1 MNKQIILN
9 HFLSAIIMGQEIF
22 LIYKDKAQDEK
33 LKIIIEDF
41 INSLI
46 NQKKEMEKY
55 ISKTFQINEELSL
68 LQKNALI
75 LEKIKTKKINDDYS
89 LCINIIKTMNKAIVG
104 ALNYF
109 YKCDKEIRSNI
120 KDIVENTLSNYD
132 NIIGKLKNYII
143 KDLS

>member
-1 MNKQIILN
+1 MKKQIILN

-22 LIYKDKAQDEK
+22 SIYKDKAKDEK
-33 LKIIIEDF
+33 LKNIIEDF

-68 LQKNALI
+68 LQKNALM
-75 LEKIKTKKINDDYS
+75 LEKIKTKKINNDYS

-104 ALNYF
+104 ALNSF
-109 YKCDKEIRSNI
+109 YKCDKEIRFNI
-120 KDIVENTLSNYD
+120 KEIVENTLSNYD

>member
-1 MNKQIILN
+1 MDKQIILN

-33 LKIIIEDF
+33 LKNIIEDF

-68 LQKNALI
+68 LQK
-75 LEKIKTKKINDDYS
+75 K
-89 LCINIIKTMNKAIVG
+89 CIDVRKNK
-104 ALNYF
+104 N
-109 YKCDKEIRSNI
+109 
-120 KDIVENTLSNYD
+120 
-132 NIIGKLKNYII
+132 
-143 KDLS
+143 

>member
-33 LKIIIEDF
+33 LKNIIEDF

-46 NQKKEMEKY
+46 NQKKDMEKY

-75 LEKIKTKKINDDYS
+75 LEKIKVPYNLIE
-89 LCINIIKTMNKAIVG
+89 L
-104 ALNYF
+104 
-109 YKCDKEIRSNI
+109 
-120 KDIVENTLSNYD
+120 
-132 NIIGKLKNYII
+132 
-143 KDLS
+143 

>member
-1 MNKQIILN
+1 
-9 HFLSAIIMGQEIF
+9 
-22 LIYKDKAQDEK
+22 
-33 LKIIIEDF
+33 
-41 INSLI
+41 
-46 NQKKEMEKY
+46 MEKY

-68 LQKNALI
+68 LQKNALM
-75 LEKIKTKKINDDYS
+75 LEKIKTKKINNDYS

-109 YKCDKEIRSNI
+109 YKCDKEIRSSI
-120 KDIVENTLSNYD
+120 KEIVENTLSNYD

>member
-1 MNKQIILN
+1 MDKQIILN

-22 LIYKDKAQDEK
+22 SIYKDKAKDEK
-33 LKIIIEDF
+33 LKNIIEDF

-68 LQKNALI
+68 LQKNALM
-75 LEKIKTKKINDDYS
+75 LEKIKTKKINNDYS

-104 ALNYF
+104 ALNYL
-109 YKCDKEIRSNI
+109 YKCDKEIRSSI
-120 KDIVENTLSNYD
+120 KEIVENTLSNYD

>member
-1 MNKQIILN
+1 MKKQIILN

-22 LIYKDKAQDEK
+22 SIYKDKAKDEK
-33 LKIIIEDF
+33 LKNIIEDF

-68 LQKNALI
+68 LQKNALM
-75 LEKIKTKKINDDYS
+75 LEKIKTKKINNDYS
-89 LCINIIKTMNKAIVG
+89 LCINIIKPMNKAIVG
-104 ALNYF
+104 ALNSF
-109 YKCDKEIRSNI
+109 YKCDKEIRFNI
-120 KDIVENTLSNYD
+120 KEIVENTLSNYD